1 MRFCRTDM
9 GEIKIK
15 ELRIKGLKKRIK
27 EAEKVM
33 GKGIDR
39 TFLHYGVK
47 NEDMRIIEAAC
58 DYDGIDSEWLKEYIL
73 KPLNNEKSQSNSN
86 TLFEKEVTKVLNKAL
101 KQLKNE

>member
-1 MRFCRTDM
+1 M

-58 DYDGIDSEWLKEYIL
+58 D
-73 KPLNNEKSQSNSN
+73 
-86 TLFEKEVTKVLNKAL
+86 
-101 KQLKNE
+101 